1 MKGGKSQLKCFYR
14 TLVVNPSITTA
25 NFPFIKLFRDIL
37 DRLVIFALF
46 HAFLREKGN
55 MIRFSLKTE
64 KKAVEISK
72 TFSVLRK
79 TNTDIDTDTCDFQNP
94 AKHLKWSIF

>member
-1 MKGGKSQLKCFYR
+1 
-14 TLVVNPSITTA
+14 
-25 NFPFIKLFRDIL
+25 
-37 DRLVIFALF
+37 
-46 HAFLREKGN
+46 

-79 TNTDIDTDTCDFQNP
+79 TNTNIDTDTYDFQNP